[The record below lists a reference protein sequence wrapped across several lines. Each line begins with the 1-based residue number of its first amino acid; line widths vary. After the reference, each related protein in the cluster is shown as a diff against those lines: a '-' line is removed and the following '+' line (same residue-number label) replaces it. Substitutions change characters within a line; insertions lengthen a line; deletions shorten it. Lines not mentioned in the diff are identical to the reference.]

1 MQGSVYMLCAGT
13 SLLCAVLLLQSYS
26 KNRVR
31 LLFWSGLCFA
41 GLAIDNLLIYVDM
54 IVYPQ
59 VDFSF
64 WRKIPGLIALL
75 LLLYG
80 LIWDSK

>member
-13 SLLCAVLLLQSYS
+13 SLLGAVLLLQSYW

-41 GLAIDNLLIYVDM
+41 GLGIDNLLIYVDM